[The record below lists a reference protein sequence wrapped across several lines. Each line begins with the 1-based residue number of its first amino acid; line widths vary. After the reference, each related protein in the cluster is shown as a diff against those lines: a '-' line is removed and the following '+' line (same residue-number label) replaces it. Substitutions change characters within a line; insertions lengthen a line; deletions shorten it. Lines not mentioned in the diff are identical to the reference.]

1 MSGQDDAELSRLM
14 LASMTGDEKA
24 YAALLGSLA
33 AAIRAYC
40 RRRIAAGTLDAEDI
54 VQETLLAIHM
64 KRHTWDRNAPVMPWV
79 YAIARYKLVDAFR
92 SRGRRIEVDI
102 DDVADLVAAPE
113 ADAISP
119 REIDRILE
127 TLPAGQKAAVAAI
140 SVEGLSIPETAVKLG
155 MAETAVRVALHR
167 GLASIAQRVGRG
179 S

>member
-140 SVEGLSIPETAVKLG
+140 SVEGLSIPETAAKLG

-167 GLASIAQRVGRG
+167 GLSSIAQRFGRG